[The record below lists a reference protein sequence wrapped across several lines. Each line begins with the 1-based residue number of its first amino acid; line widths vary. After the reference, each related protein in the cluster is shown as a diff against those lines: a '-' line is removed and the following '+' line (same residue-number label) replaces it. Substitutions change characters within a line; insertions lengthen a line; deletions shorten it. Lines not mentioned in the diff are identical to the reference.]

1 MRNPGQCRDQAE
13 QYREQA
19 STAKTVL
26 ERVRYEELAL
36 TWQRLATNLERAM
49 ALLGHSE
56 LPNKKLTRARFGS
69 G

>member
-1 MRNPGQCRDQAE
+1 MRNPEQCRDQAQ

-49 ALLGHSE
+49 TLLDHSE
-56 LPNKKLTRARFGS
+56 PEKKN
-69 G
+69 